1 MALNSASTAYTTCEA
16 TYKLIQGIKKAPK
29 DINRVATDLKGFY
42 SILGALQNSVQTENS
57 ALSKPGPAAHQLE
70 NIAALIG
77 DCVAAFREGSRFT
90 ALNGEAKIGLSEAFK
105 WESLQKEDVQYL
117 RLIFGRL
124 VVTSTHNEVLAV
136 RRDISNLQDQ
146 LKKYAVK
153 RAANH
158 TLLNRASIASVSS
171 SFSLRST
178 SSMASSHESIKDFVA
193 ETEILVAGLDHN
205 ELTGVPSLEEPPTI
219 AGALVALAQ
228 RQPDANV
235 EREAGVLAAEVGEAQ
250 NQPRHISPSII
261 ANISRSVRAALT
273 LRLAMTV
280 AELVAYTEKELDT
293 DAKRRSRMLEQGR
306 SEISRCKTKPRW
318 T

>member
-117 RLIFGRL
+117 RVHLSNMKL
-124 VVTSTHNEVLAV
+124 SLNLA
-136 RRDISNLQDQ
+136 L
-146 LKKYAVK
+146 
-153 RAANH
+153 
-158 TLLNRASIASVSS
+158 SS
-171 SFSLRST
+171 
-178 SSMASSHESIKDFVA
+178 
-193 ETEILVAGLDHN
+193 
-205 ELTGVPSLEEPPTI
+205 
-219 AGALVALAQ
+219 
-228 RQPDANV
+228 
-235 EREAGVLAAEVGEAQ
+235 
-250 NQPRHISPSII
+250 
-261 ANISRSVRAALT
+261 LT
-273 LRLAMTV
+273 L
-280 AELVAYTEKELDT
+280 
-293 DAKRRSRMLEQGR
+293 
-306 SEISRCKTKPRW
+306 
-318 T
+318 